1 MRVVDVGQRTTQW
14 HEWRRGG
21 VSASNAAVILGSS
34 PFKTPWRLWGEIR
47 GVLPVDDL
55 SKNPWVRHGIVHEP
69 YARQWF
75 EEEYDTIALPI
86 CAESSVNSIIRAS
99 FDGIQ
104 HQGRPLEIKCP
115 STSNFEDVVVN
126 RMASKG
132 YRLYYPQVQHQ
143 IAVAGADMGYLVFY
157 HPSHSP
163 VVFEIQREDSFI
175 DMMLDRELDFWE
187 MVQTGKAPPKDPERD
202 HYTPED
208 AVRVQWAMF
217 ADQLKRVDADLV
229 RSMQTVKVCK
239 EQRETIRD
247 ELVALMGG
255 YVSAKADGISI
266 TRYIQD
272 GSIDWKAVAMQFDP
286 DLSDEKYGAYRKAGG
301 GRVRLTVDTDATTD
315 SASLD
320 EVLDEMRGGIW
331 F

>member
-1 MRVVDVGQRTTQW
+1 MRVVDVGQRTSQW

-34 PFKTPWRLWGEIR
+34 PFKTPWRLWGELR
-47 GVLPVDDL
+47 GVLPIDDL
-55 SKNPWVRHGIVHEP
+55 SRNPWVRHGIVHEP
-69 YARQWF
+69 YARSWF
-75 EEEYDTIALPI
+75 EEEYDTIALPM
-86 CAESSVNSIIRAS
+86 CAESSFHPVIRAS

-104 HQGRPLEIKCP
+104 NQGRPVEIKCP
-115 STSNFEDVVVN
+115 STSNFEDVLVN
-126 RMASKG
+126 RLASKG

-157 HPSHSP
+157 HPSHAP

-175 DMMLDRELDFWE
+175 DMMLNQELEFWE
-187 MVQTGKAPPKDPERD
+187 MVQTGKPPEKDPERD

-208 AVRVQWAMF
+208 AVRVQWALH
-217 ADQLKRVDADLV
+217 ADQLKRVESDLV
-229 RSMQTVKVCK
+229 KAMQTVNVCK
-239 EQRETIRD
+239 GQRESIRD
-247 ELVALMGG
+247 ELVTLMGG

-272 GSIDWKAVAMQFDP
+272 GAIDWKAVAMQFDP
-286 DLSDEKYGAYRKAGG
+286 DLSDEKYSAFRKVGG
-301 GRVRLTVDTDATTD
+301 SRVRLTVDADASTT

-320 EVLDEMRGGIW
+320 EVLDQMRGGIW